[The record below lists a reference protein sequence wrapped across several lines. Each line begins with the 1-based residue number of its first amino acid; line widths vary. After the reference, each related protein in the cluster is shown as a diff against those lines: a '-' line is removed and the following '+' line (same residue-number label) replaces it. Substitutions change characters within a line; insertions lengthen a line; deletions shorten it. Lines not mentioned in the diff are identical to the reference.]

1 MNTFQMLL
9 QGFSVCLQP
18 ANLLFCAA
26 GGIMGVIVGALPGL
40 GSVAGTAL
48 LLPLTYSMNPTAA
61 IIMLAAIYYGNMFGG
76 AISAILINIPGDA
89 PAVMTAIDG
98 YQMTRRGRA
107 GQALFTAFVA
117 SGIGGMIGAVILTA
131 LGSVLSTLGLK
142 FGPPETAM
150 LILVAMTSIGWILG
164 DSPAK
169 GLAATGLGILLAC
182 IGLDAQTGENR
193 LTFGLF
199 YLLGGI
205 PFIPTIIGFF
215 GFSQVIRTMVEGI
228 RKVPEVNVG
237 RVTLRNSLPAKED
250 WKRILPA
257 AGRGSFLGFVI
268 GLLPGSGATT
278 AAFLTY
284 IMEKRINRHK
294 EEMGSGAPQGVAI
307 SESSNN
313 SASIGAFGP
322 LLSLGIPGSGTAAVL
337 MGGLMMWGLQ
347 PGPLFMSNNPS
358 FCWSLIASMFV
369 GDIVICVLVILA
381 IPVLVKILKIPNT
394 ILVPIILCISIMGAY
409 CVNNNEKDILVM
421 ILAGLIGY
429 LFLKFELPM
438 APIALALV
446 LTSSLE
452 TAIRQSFTISNGNPM
467 IFFTR
472 PISLGLFLVGMVF
485 VCMPLVM
492 ALVKKRNRHHVDKKK
507 GD

>member
-1 MNTFQMLL
+1 MNTFQLL
-9 QGFSVCLQP
+9 AQGLAVCMQP
-18 ANLLFCAA
+18 ANLLFCAG
-26 GGIMGVIVGALPGL
+26 GGILGVIVGALPGL

-98 YQMTRRGRA
+98 YKLTQKGRA
-107 GQALFTAFVA
+107 GQALFTAFIA
-117 SGIGGMIGAVILTA
+117 SGIGGMVGAVILTV
-131 LGSVLSTLGLK
+131 LGNVLSTLGLK

-164 DSPAK
+164 ESPSK

-182 IGLDAQTGENR
+182 IGLDSQTGENR

-228 RKVPEVNVG
+228 HKKAEINVG
-237 RVTLRNSLPAKED
+237 RVTLRGSVPDKED
-250 WKRILPA
+250 WRRILPA
-257 AGRGSFLGFVI
+257 AGRGSVLGFVI

-278 AAFLTY
+278 AAFLSY
-284 IMEKRINRHK
+284 IMEKRINRRK
-294 EEMGSGAPQGVAI
+294 EEMGSGAPQGIAI
-307 SESSNN
+307 SEASNN

-347 PGPLFMSNNPS
+347 PGPLFMTNNPD

-369 GDIVICVLVILA
+369 GDIMICLLVILS
-381 IPVLVKILKIPNT
+381 IPVLVKILRIPNT

-409 CVNNNEKDILVM
+409 CVNNNEKDIIVM
-421 ILAGLIGY
+421 ILTGFIGY
-429 LFLKFELPM
+429 LFLKFDLPM

-446 LTSSLE
+446 LTAPLE
-452 TAIRQSFTISNGNPM
+452 TAIRQSFTISNGSPA
-467 IFFTR
+467 IFVTR
-472 PISLGLFLVGMVF
+472 PIALALFLVGAIFICLPIV
-485 VCMPLVM
+485 LS
-492 ALVKKRNRHHVDKKK
+492 LIKNK
-507 GD
+507 GDRKNGTLEN

>member
-1 MNTFQMLL
+1 MNTFELL
-9 QGFSVCLQP
+9 MQGMVICLQP
-18 ANLLFCAA
+18 ANLFFCFA
-26 GGIMGVIVGALPGL
+26 GGILGVIVGALPGL

-48 LLPLTYSMNPTAA
+48 LLPLTYTMNPTAA

-98 YQMTRRGRA
+98 YKMTQKGRA
-107 GQALFTAFVA
+107 GQALFTAFIS
-117 SGIGGMIGAVILTA
+117 SGIGGMIGAIILTA
-131 LGSVLSTLGLK
+131 LGTTLTTLGLK

-164 DSPAK
+164 DSPSK
-169 GLAATGLGILLAC
+169 GIAATGLGIFLAC
-182 IGLDAQTGENR
+182 MGLDAQTGENR
-193 LTFGLF
+193 FTFGLL

-215 GFSQVIRTMVEGI
+215 GFSQVIRAMVEGI
-228 RKVPEVNVG
+228 HNVASVDVG
-237 RVTLRNSLPAKED
+237 RVTLRGSIPEKED

-257 AGRGSFLGFVI
+257 AGHGSILGFIV

-278 AAFLTY
+278 AAFLSY
-284 IMEKRINRHK
+284 IIEKRINRRK
-294 EEMGSGAPQGVAI
+294 EEMGTGAPQGVAI
-307 SESSNN
+307 SESANN

-337 MGGLMMWGLQ
+337 LGGLMMWGLQ
-347 PGPLFMSNNPS
+347 PGPLFMANNPE

-369 GDIVICVLVILA
+369 GDIIICLVVILA
-381 IPVLVKILKIPNT
+381 IPVLVKILRIPNT

-429 LFLKFELPM
+429 IFLKFALPM

-446 LTSSLE
+446 LTATLE
-452 TAIRQSFTISNGNPM
+452 SAIRQSFTISNGNPM
-467 IFFTR
+467 IFFSR
-472 PISLGLFLVGMVF
+472 PLSLGLFVVGAVF
-485 VCMPLVM
+485 ILMPIFLAM
-492 ALVKKRNRHHVDKKK
+492 ANKFKKK
-507 GD
+507 

>member
-1 MNTFQMLL
+1 MNTLELL
-9 QGFSVCLQP
+9 MQGFKVCMEP
-18 ANLLFCAA
+18 MNLLTCMG
-26 GGIMGVIVGALPGL
+26 GGILGVFVGALPGL

-48 LLPLTYSMNPTAA
+48 LLPLTYTMNPTAA

-98 YQMTRRGRA
+98 YAMTKKGRA
-107 GQALFTAFVA
+107 GTALFTAFIA
-117 SGIGGMIGAVILTA
+117 SGIGGLVGAVILTL

-164 DSPAK
+164 ESPTK

-182 IGLDAQTGENR
+182 VGLDSQTGENR

-205 PFIPTIIGFF
+205 PFIPTIIGLF

-228 RKVPEVNVG
+228 HKQPDIDIGE
-237 RVTLRNSLPAKED
+237 VTLKGSIPHKED

-257 AGRGSFLGFVI
+257 AGRGSIFGFIV

-278 AAFLTY
+278 ATFLSY
-284 IMEKRINRHK
+284 ITEKRINRRK
-294 EEMGSGAPQGVAI
+294 EEMGHGAPQGVAI
-307 SESSNN
+307 CEATNN

-347 PGPLFMSNNPS
+347 PGPLFMSNNPE

-369 GDIVICVLVILA
+369 GDLLICMLVILA

-394 ILVPIILCISIMGAY
+394 LLVPIIICISIMGAY
-409 CVNNNEKDILVM
+409 CMNNNENDILVM
-421 ILAGLIGY
+421 ILAGVIGY
-429 LFLKFELPM
+429 LFLKFDLPL
-438 APIALALV
+438 APVALSLV
-446 LTSSLE
+446 LTAPLE
-452 TAIRQSFTISNGNPM
+452 AAIRQSFTISNGSPA

-472 PISLGLFLVGMVF
+472 PISLGLFIVG
-485 VCMPLVM
+485 VM
-492 ALVKKRNRHHVDKKK
+492 FICAPIILSFIKKIRNKEA
-507 GD
+507 

>member
-1 MNTFQMLL
+1 MNTFELLL
-9 QGFSVCLQP
+9 QGLLTCLEP
-18 ANLLFCAA
+18 MNLLFCAA
-26 GGIMGVIVGALPGL
+26 GGVLGIIVGALPGL

-48 LLPLTYSMNPTAA
+48 LLPLTYTMEPTAA

-98 YQMTRRGRA
+98 YPMTKKGKA

-117 SGIGGMIGAVILTA
+117 SGIGGFIGAIILTVLGEA
-131 LGSVLSTLGLK
+131 LATLGLK
-142 FGPPETAM
+142 FGPPEMGM

-164 DSPAK
+164 DSPSR

-182 IGLDAQTGENR
+182 IGLDSQTGENR
-193 LTFGLF
+193 LTFGLL

-215 GFSQVIRTMVEGI
+215 GFSQVIRTMADGI
-228 RKVPEVNVG
+228 HKVQEVDVSK
-237 RVTLRNSLPAKED
+237 VSLKDSVPDKAA

-278 AAFLTY
+278 AAFLSY
-284 IMEKRINRHK
+284 ITEKRINRHK
-294 EEMGSGAPQGVAI
+294 EEMGTGAPQGIAI
-307 SESSNN
+307 AEASNN
-313 SASIGAFGP
+313 AASIGAFGP
-322 LLSLGIPGSGTAAVL
+322 LLSLGIPGSGTTAVL

-347 PGPLFMSNNPS
+347 PGPLFMSENPE

-369 GDIVICVLVILA
+369 GDVMIFLLVMLA

-409 CVNNNEKDILVM
+409 CVNNNEKDILIM

-429 LFLKFELPM
+429 IFLKFELPM

-452 TAIRQSFTISNGNPM
+452 TAIRQSFTISNGSAA

-472 PISLGLFLVGMVF
+472 SLSLGLFIVGMIF
-485 VCMPLVM
+485 ICMPIVLGIVNK
-492 ALVKKRNRHHVDKKK
+492 LKKK
-507 GD
+507 KT